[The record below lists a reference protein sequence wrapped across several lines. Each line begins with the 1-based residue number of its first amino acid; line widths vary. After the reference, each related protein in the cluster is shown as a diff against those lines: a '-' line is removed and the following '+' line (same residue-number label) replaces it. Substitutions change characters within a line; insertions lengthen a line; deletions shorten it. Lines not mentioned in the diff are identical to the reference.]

1 MSRAG
6 ACRYLSRRHAIVP
19 VHVAAACRR
28 FGLFS
33 GVFLCRSQEPGLD
46 DARVLLPG
54 DPLDAS
60 IPQKSK
66 RRFADAQTPL
76 LFCPVRRTGRGIDA
90 RIARQGETRIEAQFR
105 ASNKER
111 KIP

>member
-19 VHVAAACRR
+19 VHVAAACRQ

-60 IPQKSK
+60 IPQKSNGVSLTRRR
-66 RRFADAQTPL
+66 RRFFAPCAHGL
-76 LFCPVRRTGRGIDA
+76 
-90 RIARQGETRIEAQFR
+90 GE
-105 ASNKER
+105 
-111 KIP
+111 